1 MLSLKQH
8 FLGKNRRGS
17 DDEGG
22 ETADDLKKQMTN
34 QEWETIYKMAKV
46 CIENINSLKGIF
58 YKIRWVTVSLDY
70 FFCMKNGYSL
80 SLKTRPVMH

>member
-1 MLSLKQH
+1 MAKISRIIYRSFVYPFIPD
-8 FLGKNRRGS
+8 FLETISNTQCKFSFSGKNRRGS

-46 CIENINSLKGIF
+46 CI
-58 YKIRWVTVSLDY
+58 
-70 FFCMKNGYSL
+70 
-80 SLKTRPVMH
+80 